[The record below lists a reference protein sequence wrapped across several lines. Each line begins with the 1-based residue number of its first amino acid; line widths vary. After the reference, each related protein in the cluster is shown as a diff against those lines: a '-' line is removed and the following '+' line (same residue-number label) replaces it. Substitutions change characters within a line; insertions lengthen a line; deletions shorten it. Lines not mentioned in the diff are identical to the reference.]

1 MDNYDL
7 YRNVYRLIDKKTGQP
22 KDVFEALDTFNTSRY
37 EIEAINPRISIK
49 DQYYRM
55 YQSVNKTVISRN
67 LESTE
72 SALKQKSLY

>member
-49 DQYYRM
+49 DQY
-55 YQSVNKTVISRN
+55 
-67 LESTE
+67 
-72 SALKQKSLY
+72 